1 MITTD
6 PIADMLTRMR
16 NAMMVKQSFT
26 LIPAS
31 RMKEA
36 IAQVLREE
44 GFIARFETLRDGQFP
59 MLKVYFKYTEK
70 REPIVRGLQR
80 ISRPGCRVYTKKD
93 EIPWV
98 QSGLGTVIL
107 STSRGIV
114 SGKKAR
120 QLGVGGEII
129 CKVW

>member
-36 IAQVLREE
+36 IAQVLKEE
-44 GFIARFETLRDGQFP
+44 GFIARYEVLRDGQFP
-59 MLKVYFKYTEK
+59 MLKVYFKYSEK

-80 ISRPGCRVYTKKD
+80 VSRPGCRIYTKKD

>member
-59 MLKVYFKYTEK
+59 HAQGVFQVH
-70 REPIVRGLQR
+70 R
-80 ISRPGCRVYTKKD
+80 
-93 EIPWV
+93 
-98 QSGLGTVIL
+98 
-107 STSRGIV
+107 
-114 SGKKAR
+114 KA
-120 QLGVGGEII
+120 
-129 CKVW
+129 

>member
-16 NAMMVKQSFT
+16 NAMMVKHGFT

-36 IAQVLREE
+36 IAQVLKEE
-44 GFIARFETLRDGQFP
+44 GYIARFETLRDGQFP
-59 MLKVYFKYTEK
+59 MLKVYLKYTEK
-70 REPIVRGLQR
+70 RDPVVRGMQR
-80 ISRPGCRVYTKKD
+80 VSRPGCRVYTKKD

-107 STSRGIV
+107 STSQGIV